1 MGSFER
7 SSETGAVDGGFG
19 VACVNVAIK
28 HKAVAVKT
36 TSGFDFMNSFLL
48 LLKVNCDPTHRS
60 VNVGLRL
67 LPNSTCSIS

>member
-1 MGSFER
+1 MGSFKR

-19 VACVNVAIK
+19 VACVSVAIQ

-48 LLKVNCDPTHRS
+48 LLNVNCDPTH
-60 VNVGLRL
+60 
-67 LPNSTCSIS
+67 

>member
-7 SSETGAVDGGFG
+7 LSETGAVDAGFS
-19 VACVNVAIK
+19 VAFVSVAIQ
-28 HKAVAVKT
+28 HKVVAVKT

-48 LLKVNCDPTHRS
+48 LLNVNCDPTLRS

-67 LPNSTCSIS
+67 LPNSTCRIS